1 MLEKLVKLIS
11 GKSSDSNMSIGI
23 VVTRAGGKKEDKG
36 IVAKGNSKWKA
47 SAN

>member
-11 GKSSDSNMSIGI
+11 GKDSGSNMSIGI
-23 VVTRAGGKKEDKG
+23 VVTRANGKKENKG
-36 IVAKGNSKWKA
+36 IVAKGISKWKA